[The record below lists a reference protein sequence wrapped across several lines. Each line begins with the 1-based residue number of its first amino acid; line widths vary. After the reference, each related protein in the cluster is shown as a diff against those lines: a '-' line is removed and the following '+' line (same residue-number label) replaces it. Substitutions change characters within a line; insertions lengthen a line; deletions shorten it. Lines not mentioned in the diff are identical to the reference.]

1 MNPDVGPTVRE
12 AVDMPIAEVLPYI
25 EKKFAAIMSDPRQPG
40 GSMSESIAVAF
51 LIIAYRAIID
61 LQKRVNELESEK
73 K

>member
-25 EKKFAAIMSDPRQPG
+25 EKRFAAIMSDPRSSG
-40 GSMSESIAVAF
+40 GGMSESVTVVF
-51 LIIAYRAIID
+51 LVIAYRAIVD
-61 LQKRVNELESEK
+61 LQKRVDELENGK